1 MKLSYTRAM
10 VRAALA
16 GELDEVETVTDPF
29 FGLLIP
35 SDVPDV
41 PPEILNPR
49 DTWADGAD
57 YDATAEKLAA
67 MFRENFGRFEAQVPD
82 EVKAAGPT

>member
-1 MKLSYTRAM
+1 

-16 GELDEVETVTDPF
+16 GELDQVETVTDPI

-35 SDVPDV
+35 SKVPDV
-41 PPEILNPR
+41 PSGILNPR

-57 YDATAEKLAA
+57 YDSVAEKLAA